1 MTSSES
7 DSVSVFSSEYRQLPS
22 SSCCCTGLFQSDD
35 AEANITGVDRE
46 QCRHR
51 LAMSLRKDSF
61 LNNATSIYE
70 SPGGSRA
77 GDHENEARD
86 DSSGDREFFFT
97 PAPSR
102 QTRLSYQQT
111 FHSSY
116 LFRMCE
122 LDRRARV
129 RSSVGCFQSIAYESM
144 WRLVACTGD
153 RCRPQKTSEATRQ
166 HALVGILATCRISQC
181 VWNHISAS

>member
-7 DSVSVFSSEYRQLPS
+7 DFVSPSSSEYRQLPPS
-22 SSCCCTGLFQSDD
+22 LCCVTGLFQSDD
-35 AEANITGVDRE
+35 AEANITGVDWQ

-61 LNNATSIYE
+61 LNNVTSIYE

-77 GDHENEARD
+77 GDHDNEARD

-97 PAPSR
+97 PSVSR
-102 QTRLSYQQT
+102 QTRLSYEQT

-129 RSSVGCFQSIAYESM
+129 RSSVDSFQ
-144 WRLVACTGD
+144 
-153 RCRPQKTSEATRQ
+153 
-166 HALVGILATCRISQC
+166 
-181 VWNHISAS
+181 